1 MKIAFV
7 TPEVYPFAK
16 TGGLSD
22 VSYSLPRALLKRGHD
37 VRVIMP
43 RYYVVDKKKYGLNLI
58 HAPLGVPLGFD
69 EKWAAIFESHENQV
83 ITYFIEY
90 DNYFGRDGLYGSGY
104 ESYGDNAERF
114 AFFSRAVFKALKA
127 LDFEPDIIHCN
138 DWQTGLVPVF
148 RKTHYATD
156 PFFNNT
162 ATIITIHNV
171 GYQGVFHKDNLKWTE
186 LGVDIF
192 STNGLEYFDQIN
204 YLKGGILFS
213 ELVTTVSRKYA
224 LEIQEEEF
232 GYNLAPILRRIKSRL
247 YGITNAVDYEKWN
260 PAHDK
265 LLPKNYTPSDLT
277 GKEECKRYLQRR
289 MGVSINPTIP
299 IIGAISRLT
308 FQKGMDVLA
317 DTLALLLS
325 DENFQFIILGSGEE
339 WLIERFESLRKM
351 FPERLGVYWGYDE
364 NIAHLIE
371 AGADMYIMPSRYEPC
386 GLNQMYSMKYGTVPV
401 VRSTGGLDDT
411 VQEWDEKSRSGNG
424 FKFRVLNQETLY
436 KTMRDVLRIFRNREE
451 WRIIQRNAMEFNYSW
466 DDAALEYEDLYQL
479 ALRNI
484 S

>member
-1 MKIAFV
+1 MRIAFV
-7 TPEVYPFAK
+7 TPEAYPFAK
-16 TGGLSD
+16 TGGLGD
-22 VSYSLPRALLKRGHD
+22 VSYSLPRSLMKRGHD

-43 RYYVVDKKKYGLNLI
+43 RYYVVDKKKYRLHLI
-58 HAPLGVPLGFD
+58 HAPLGVPIGFE
-69 EKWAAIFESHENQV
+69 EKWAAIFESQENQV
-83 ITYFIEY
+83 ITYFIEH
-90 DNYFGRDGLYGSGY
+90 DSYFGRDGLYGIGY

-148 RKTHYATD
+148 RKTHYAAD
-156 PFFNNT
+156 PFFKNT

-171 GYQGVFHKDNLKWTE
+171 GYQGVFHRDNLKWAE
-186 LGVDIF
+186 LGADIF
-192 STNGLEYFDQIN
+192 STDGLEYFDQIN

-213 ELVTTVSRKYA
+213 EIVTTVSRKYA

-232 GYNLAPILRRIKSRL
+232 GYNLAPILRKIKDRL

-260 PAHDK
+260 PAHDE
-265 LLPKNYTPSDLT
+265 LLPENYSPSDLA
-277 GKEECKRYLQRR
+277 GKIECKRYLQRR

-325 DENFQFIILGSGEE
+325 DENFQFVILGSGEE
-339 WLIERFESLRKM
+339 WLIGRFESLRKM
-351 FPERLGVYWGYDE
+351 FPERIGVYWGYDE
-364 NIAHLIE
+364 HIAHLIE
-371 AGADMYIMPSRYEPC
+371 AGADIYIMPSRYEPC

-411 VQEWDEKSRSGNG
+411 VEEWDEESRIGNG
-424 FKFRVLNQETLY
+424 FKFRALNQETLY
-436 KTMRDVLRIFRNREE
+436 NTMRNVLRRFRNREE
-451 WRIIQRNAMEFNYSW
+451 WRIIQRNAMEFSYSW
-466 DDAALEYEDLYQL
+466 DDAALEYEEVYQL
-479 ALRNI
+479 ALRNVL
-484 S
+484 